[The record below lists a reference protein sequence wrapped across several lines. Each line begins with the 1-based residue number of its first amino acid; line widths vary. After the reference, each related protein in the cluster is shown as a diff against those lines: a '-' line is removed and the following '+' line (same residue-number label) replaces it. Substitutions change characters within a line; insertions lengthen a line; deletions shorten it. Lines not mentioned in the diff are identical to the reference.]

1 MKRIIVFGMVL
12 MMALTACGKSKEDIT
27 SDLSYEETDVAES
40 QKDADAEDGTWART
54 PMVMVDDKLYFDT
67 GKENT
72 GNRRCGTPDGAIT
85 TTVDVT
91 EIPTENN
98 QSNFGT
104 GFDYQYGAEDTI
116 EICMD
121 GKWMIF
127 EYRTGDGSQVR
138 FGEKMIDASNLSQE
152 TLEWLAWYNQLSK
165 EEQMAIS
172 AIPEELRMENELT
185 ETADEQIAQ
194 H

>member
-1 MKRIIVFGMVL
+1 MKRIMVFGMVL
-12 MMALTACGKSKEDIT
+12 MMALTAACGKSKENVI
-27 SDLSYEETDVAES
+27 SGEADVVES
-40 QKDADAEDGTWART
+40 SEDTNQENEKWART
-54 PMVMVDDKLYFDT
+54 PMVMVDEKLYFDT
-67 GKENT
+67 GKENRET
-72 GNRRCGTPDGAIT
+72 RRCGTPDGEIT

-98 QSNFGT
+98 QYNFGA

-127 EYRTGDGSQVR
+127 EHRTGDGSQVR
-138 FGEKMIDASNLSQE
+138 FGEEMIDASNLSEE
-152 TLEWLAWYNQLSK
+152 TIEWLVWYNQLSK

-172 AIPEELRMENELT
+172 AIPAELRPENDLT
-185 ETADEQIAQ
+185 ETAAEQVAQ
-194 H
+194 Y

>member
-1 MKRIIVFGMVL
+1 MKRIMVFGMVL
-12 MMALTACGKSKEDIT
+12 MMALTAACGKSKENVI
-27 SDLSYEETDVAES
+27 SGEADVVES
-40 QKDADAEDGTWART
+40 SEDTNQENEKWART

-67 GKENT
+67 GKENRET
-72 GNRRCGTPDGAIT
+72 RRCGTPDGEIT
-85 TTVDVT
+85 TTVDVM

-98 QSNFGT
+98 QSNFGA

-127 EYRTGDGSQVR
+127 EHRTGDGSQVR
-138 FGEKMIDASNLSQE
+138 FGEEMIDASNLSE
-152 TLEWLAWYNQLSK
+152 KTIEWLVWYNQLSK

-172 AIPEELRMENELT
+172 AIPAELRPENDLT
-185 ETADEQIAQ
+185 ETSEIFV
-194 H
+194 

>member
-1 MKRIIVFGMVL
+1 MKRIMVFGMVL
-12 MMALTACGKSKEDIT
+12 MMALTAACGKSKENVI
-27 SDLSYEETDVAES
+27 SGEADVVES
-40 QKDADAEDGTWART
+40 SEDTNQENEKWAST

-67 GKENT
+67 GKENRET
-72 GNRRCGTPDGAIT
+72 RRCGTPDGEIT
-85 TTVDVT
+85 TTVDVM

-98 QSNFGT
+98 QSNFGA

-127 EYRTGDGSQVR
+127 EHRTGDGSQVR
-138 FGEKMIDASNLSQE
+138 FGEEMIDASNLSE
-152 TLEWLAWYNQLSK
+152 KTIEWLVWYNQLSK

-172 AIPEELRMENELT
+172 AIPAELRPENDLT
-185 ETADEQIAQ
+185 ETAAEQVAQ
-194 H
+194 Y

>member
-1 MKRIIVFGMVL
+1 MKRIMVFGMVL
-12 MMALTACGKSKEDIT
+12 MMALTAACGKSKENVI
-27 SDLSYEETDVAES
+27 SGEADVVES
-40 QKDADAEDGTWART
+40 SEDTNQENEKWART
-54 PMVMVDDKLYFDT
+54 PMVMVDEKLYFDT
-67 GKENT
+67 GKENRET
-72 GNRRCGTPDGAIT
+72 RRCGTPDGEIT

-98 QSNFGT
+98 QSNFGA

-127 EYRTGDGSQVR
+127 EHRTGDGSQVR
-138 FGEKMIDASNLSQE
+138 FGEEMIDASNLSEE
-152 TLEWLAWYNQLSK
+152 TIEWLVWYNQLSK

-172 AIPEELRMENELT
+172 TIPAELRPENDLT
-185 ETADEQIAQ
+185 ETAAEQVAQ
-194 H
+194 Y

>member
-1 MKRIIVFGMVL
+1 MKRIMVFGMVL
-12 MMALTACGKSKEDIT
+12 MMALTAACGKSKENVI
-27 SDLSYEETDVAES
+27 SGEADVVES
-40 QKDADAEDGTWART
+40 SEDTNQENEKWART

-67 GKENT
+67 GKENRET
-72 GNRRCGTPDGAIT
+72 KRCGTPDGEIT
-85 TTVDVT
+85 TTVDVM

-98 QSNFGT
+98 QSNFGA

-127 EYRTGDGSQVR
+127 EHRTGDGSQVR
-138 FGEKMIDASNLSQE
+138 FGEEMIDASNLSEE
-152 TLEWLAWYNQLSK
+152 TIEWLVWYNQLSK

-172 AIPEELRMENELT
+172 AIPAEPRPENDLT
-185 ETADEQIAQ
+185 ETAAEQVAQ
-194 H
+194 Y

>member
-1 MKRIIVFGMVL
+1 MKRIMVFGMVL
-12 MMALTACGKSKEDIT
+12 MMALTAACGKSKENVI
-27 SDLSYEETDVAES
+27 SGEADVVES
-40 QKDADAEDGTWART
+40 SEDTNQENEKWART

-67 GKENT
+67 GKENRET
-72 GNRRCGTPDGAIT
+72 RRCGTPDGEIT

-98 QSNFGT
+98 QSNFGA

-116 EICMD
+116 ESCMD

-127 EYRTGDGSQVR
+127 EHRTGDGSQVR
-138 FGEKMIDASNLSQE
+138 FGEEMIDASNLSEE
-152 TLEWLAWYNQLSK
+152 TIEWLVWYNQLSK

-172 AIPEELRMENELT
+172 AIPAELRPENDLT
-185 ETADEQIAQ
+185 ETAAERVAQ
-194 H
+194 Y

>member
-1 MKRIIVFGMVL
+1 MKRIMVFGMVL
-12 MMALTACGKSKEDIT
+12 MRALTAACGKSKENVI
-27 SDLSYEETDVAES
+27 SGEADVVES
-40 QKDADAEDGTWART
+40 SEDTNQENEKWART
-54 PMVMVDDKLYFDT
+54 PMVMVDEKFYFDT
-67 GKENT
+67 GKENRET
-72 GNRRCGTPDGAIT
+72 RRCGTPDGEIT

-98 QSNFGT
+98 QSNFGA

-127 EYRTGDGSQVR
+127 EHRTGDGSQVR
-138 FGEKMIDASNLSQE
+138 FGEEMIDASNLSEE
-152 TLEWLAWYNQLSK
+152 TIEWLLWYNQLSK

-172 AIPEELRMENELT
+172 AIPAELRPENVLT
-185 ETADEQIAQ
+185 ETAAEQVAQ
-194 H
+194 Y